1 MRMSEEAKRQRDLAL
16 DGWRRELR
24 RLFELEKSQR
34 ERARQA
40 EAEMAKQ
47 RAVVTHARDRYD
59 RANDEYMNRIHHSKA
74 SIARAPD
81 AARSAVH
88 RPRA

>member
-1 MRMSEEAKRQRDLAL
+1 MRSIEESKRQRDEAL

-34 ERARQA
+34 ERAQQA
-40 EAEMAKQ
+40 AAELQKQKTIVNEA
-47 RAVVTHARDRYD
+47 RAIYD
-59 RANDEYMNRIHHSKA
+59 RANDEYLNRVANSKP
-74 SIARAPD
+74 SNN
-81 AARSAVH
+81 SGNVTH